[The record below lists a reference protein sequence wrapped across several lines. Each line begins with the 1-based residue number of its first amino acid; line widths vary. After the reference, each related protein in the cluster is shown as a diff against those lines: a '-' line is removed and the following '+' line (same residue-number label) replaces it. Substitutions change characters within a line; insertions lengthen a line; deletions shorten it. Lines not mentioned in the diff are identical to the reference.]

1 MQTECI
7 IFLMTEIYKKK
18 CVLVKLKVKELN
30 TYACPPFLICEKKKQ
45 ITVTEKYVFNY
56 FYPTNNNCV

>member
-30 TYACPPFLICEKKKQ
+30 TYACPPFLICEKK
-45 ITVTEKYVFNY
+45 N
-56 FYPTNNNCV
+56 TNNSY

>member
-30 TYACPPFLICEKKKQ
+30 TYACPPFLICEKKQ